1 MPQDTNQREEEGNKG
16 VLSGKYAHSEVDQE
30 YRHRYFETLERAE
43 GYGYNPGEV
52 LLSQRPKV
60 SLAF

>member
-1 MPQDTNQREEEGNKG
+1 
-16 VLSGKYAHSEVDQE
+16 VLSGKYAHSEVNQE
-30 YRHRYFETLERAE
+30 YRRRYFETLERAE